1 MKLTQEQKDAKKLL
15 DSINAKKNQKAVK
28 EISFS
33 IEWKK
38 SRMYGNNPTLT
49 ASICHL
55 DGTRSNFTAKCSGYG
70 YDKESTVIA
79 NLFNNCLSYIL
90 YNKDLSNAPYGIS
103 KHQNAEYLYY
113 AGGVGTNCYY
123 DIAEF
128 IGAKLQ
134 KVGTGKTFDC
144 FTLNF
149 N

>member
-15 DSINAKKNQKAVK
+15 DSINAKKSQKPVELVK
-28 EISFS
+28 FS

-38 SRMYGNNPTLT
+38 SKMYGFNPTLT
-49 ASICHL
+49 ANIKHI
-55 DGTRSNFTAKCSGYG
+55 DGSYSNFTAKCSGYG

-90 YNKDLSNAPYGIS
+90 YNKDLTAAPYGIS
-103 KHQNAEYLYY
+103 KHQNAEYLFY

-123 DIAEF
+123 DIAQF
-128 IGAKLQ
+128 IGAKLE
-134 KVGTGKTFDC
+134 KVGSGKTFDC